1 MDREKLYI
9 GICDDE
15 DYFIQQIKFAIDSY
29 LEEKYDNYECLL
41 MHSGEELLEYKGE
54 TIDLLFLD
62 IQLSG
67 MNGIEI
73 MNKVLHSNK
82 VWRIVF
88 VSSHEEEVWN
98 SFSMKTLG
106 FCRKPIVEEEIAKY
120 IKIVLSELRKDFL
133 IKFKEND
140 DSTYVKLS
148 ELYYIEAEGSYIK
161 LFTAK
166 GSFIISGKIGDWEKK
181 LLDYHICRIH
191 KSYMVNLMY
200 VKVEGNVVIVS
211 PINEKLTIG
220 RLYKKKFKESYE
232 DFILE
237 SMRLRHDI

>member
-133 IKFKEND
+133 TKFKEND

-200 VKVEGNVVIVS
+200 AKVEGNVVIVS

-237 SMRLRHDI
+237 SMRLRYDI

>member
-88 VSSHEEEVWN
+88 VSSYEEEVWN

-181 LLDYHICRIH
+181 LLDHHICRIH

-200 VKVEGNVVIVS
+200 AKVEGNVVIVS

>member
-1 MDREKLYI
+1 MSRKGIYI

-29 LEEKYDNYECLL
+29 LEEKYDNYEYVV
-41 MHSGEELLEYKGE
+41 MHSGEELLEYRGE

-106 FCRKPIVEEEIAKY
+106 FCRKPIVEVEIAKY
-120 IKIVLSELRKDFL
+120 IKTALLELRKDCL

-140 DSTYVKLS
+140 ESTYIKCS

-181 LLDYHICRIH
+181 LIDYHICRMH
-191 KSYMVNLMY
+191 KSYMVNLLY
-200 VKVEGNVVIVS
+200 AKVEGNIVIVN
-211 PINEKLTIG
+211 PIKEKLTIG

-232 DFILE
+232 NFILE